1 MARGM
6 EGLRV
11 LSLGGRAAVD
21 MCADLLRRAGAAVEK
36 GRLPLDPAGHDVVL
50 FSSDRLGEADR
61 DALGAAAGQAILCDI
76 ATSYAGSA
84 DGSPLSDSA
93 LQARSGLMDVTG
105 FADGAPTATALP
117 MIELSGALY
126 AASLVT
132 ALCRSGQG
140 GTRVS
145 VSLLGCAVSTL
156 TTFLPRAFVGE
167 RAGRIGNRH
176 PACSPW
182 NAYPTRDGHVL
193 ICTSSDEQWLRLRA
207 RTNLPEFLDPRFDHL
222 ADRLAAVDEIDR
234 LMKAWTETLTTADCF
249 GHCEAAGIPAGP
261 IIAPGRLWQE
271 ANFRFR
277 HPSAAAAQE
286 GGAAAPDVAALV
298 ELLHVEPLM
307 PGLEAARLDGV
318 GGALPLAGLRVLEL
332 GQYTTVPLA
341 TKHLATLGAE
351 VIKIEPP
358 SGEVAR
364 RWVPTRDGMSYYFAI
379 TNSDKSIEFLDLS
392 QEPGRRR
399 LEELVGS
406 AHVLI
411 ENMRPGALGK
421 LGFDRARLAALNP
434 SLVYCAVSGFGSRTA
449 YPGRPAFDTVVQGM
463 GGLMELTPSAGRP
476 VKLGVSAADIL
487 GAQLVLY
494 ALLASLPRGGLFID
508 VAMQDIAAW
517 SSIAAGC
524 WPAGEGRVFPCLDGA
539 LWLEG
544 PPPPHEAAEAAA
556 LKSLPRVLARA
567 RLAELGIRA
576 HPVARVDELLLDPL
590 LISDVFS
597 VATEDGGA
605 PWPSL
610 CPPYRIEGRPFAS
623 PRVPQRLGG
632 SHERG

>member
-1 MARGM
+1 MANEM
-6 EGLRV
+6 AGLRV
-11 LSLGGRAAVD
+11 LTLGGRAAVD
-21 MCADLLRRAGAAVEK
+21 ICADLLCRAGAAVEK
-36 GRLPLDPAGHDVVL
+36 GLPPIDPVGHDVIL
-50 FSSDRLGEADR
+50 FSSDRLGEVDR
-61 DALGAAAGQAILCDI
+61 DALRAMAGQAILCDI

-84 DGSPLSDSA
+84 DGPPLSDSA

-132 ALCRSGQG
+132 ALCRSGQDRA
-140 GTRVS
+140 RVS

-156 TTFLPRAFVGE
+156 TTFLPRAFIGE

-176 PACSPW
+176 PACAPW

-207 RTNLPEFLDPRFDHL
+207 RTNLTELLAPRFDRL

-234 LMKAWTETLTTADCF
+234 LMTAWTETLTTADCL

-261 IIAPGRLWQE
+261 IISPGRLWQE

-277 HPSAAAAQE
+277 HPAAAAAQE
-286 GGAAAPDVAALV
+286 GGAAALDVAALV
-298 ELLHVEPLM
+298 ELVHVEPLM
-307 PGLEAARLDGV
+307 LGLEAARLDGV
-318 GGALPLAGLRVLEL
+318 GGALPLTGLRVLEL

-341 TKHLATLGAE
+341 TRHLATLGAE
-351 VIKIEPP
+351 VIKVEPP

-364 RWVPTRDGMSYYFAI
+364 RWIPTRDGMSYYFAI

-392 QEPGRRR
+392 QEPGRKR

-434 SLVYCAVSGFGSRTA
+434 SLVYCAVSGFGSRSA

-494 ALLASLPRGGLFID
+494 ALLANLPRGGLFID

-517 SSIAAGC
+517 SSIAADF

-544 PPPPHEAAEAAA
+544 SPPSREAAETAA

-610 CPPYRIEGRPFAS
+610 CPPYRIEGRPFAP
-623 PRVPQRLGG
+623 PRIPRRLDG
-632 SHERG
+632 SRERG